1 MTTETSPLSRQPTV
15 LDYSSPTQFRFMI
28 HQLPK
33 VEFFTTAANIPS
45 ITLGELVI
53 PTPYKSIPILGD
65 NLTFDNLTIS
75 FIVDE
80 ELQNYRSIHDWMV
93 GIGFPKSR
101 QQFIDFRS
109 GGGNLGSNTPQA
121 GAGGDKSSGRMP
133 DIGDIGPAIADRAF
147 FSDATLTILS
157 NKNNPVMEVRFQDVL
172 PVALSGLDYSQ
183 NVTDVEYQTA
193 TIDFRYKLYEMVP
206 IETWRSSD

>member
-1 MTTETSPLSRQPTV
+1 MTTDTSPLSRQPTV

-45 ITLGELVI
+45 ISLGELVI

-65 NLTFDNLTIS
+65 NLTFDNLSIS

-80 ELQNYRSIHDWMV
+80 ELQNYRTIHDWMV

-109 GGGNLGSNTPQA
+109 SGSNTPQA
-121 GAGGDKSSGRMP
+121 GAGGNTGTGVVNKEIGGR
-133 DIGDIGPAIADRAF
+133 GGPSIADKAF
-147 FSDATLTILS
+147 YTDATLTILS
-157 NKNNPVMEVRFQDVL
+157 NKNNPVVEVRFSDL
-172 PVALSGLDYSQ
+172 FPVALSGLDYNQ
-183 NVTDVEYQTA
+183 NVTDVEYLTA
-193 TIDFRYKLYEMVP
+193 TIDFRYKLYEIVT
-206 IETWRSSD
+206 IE

>member
-1 MTTETSPLSRQPTV
+1 MTTDTSPLSRQPTV

-33 VEFFTTAANIPS
+33 VEFFTTAANIPAIS
-45 ITLGELVI
+45 LGELVI

-65 NLTFDNLTIS
+65 NLTFDNLSIS

-80 ELQNYRSIHDWMV
+80 ELQNYRTIHDWMI

-101 QQFIDFRS
+101 QQFIDFRNS
-109 GGGNLGSNTPQA
+109 GSNTPQA
-121 GAGGDKSSGRMP
+121 GAGGNTGTGIGNQEIGGR
-133 DIGDIGPAIADRAF
+133 GGPALADKAF
-147 FSDATLTILS
+147 YTDATLTILS
-157 NKNNPVMEVRFQDVL
+157 NKNNPIMEVRFSDL
-172 PVALSGLDYSQ
+172 FPVALSGLDYNQ
-183 NVTDVEYQTA
+183 NVTDVEYITA

-206 IETWRSSD
+206 IE

>member
-1 MTTETSPLSRQPTV
+1 MTTDTSPLSRQPTV

-33 VEFFTTAANIPS
+33 VEFFTTAANIPA

-53 PTPYKSIPILGD
+53 PTPYKSIPIRGD
-65 NLTFDNLTIS
+65 NLTFDNLSIS

-80 ELQNYRSIHDWMV
+80 ELQNYRTIHDWMI

-109 GGGNLGSNTPQA
+109 SGSNTPQA
-121 GAGGDKSSGRMP
+121 GTGGDKSSGRMP
-133 DIGDIGPAIADRAF
+133 DVGNVGLSVADKAF
-147 FSDATLTILS
+147 YTDATLTILS
-157 NKNNPVMEVRFQDVL
+157 NKNNPIVEVRFSDL
-172 PVALSGLDYSQ
+172 FPVALSGLDYNQ
-183 NVTDVEYQTA
+183 NVTDVEYLTA
-193 TIDFRYKLYEMVP
+193 TIDFRYKLYEMVT
-206 IETWRSSD
+206 IE

>member
-45 ITLGELVI
+45 ISLGELVI

-65 NLTFDNLTIS
+65 NLTFDNLSIS

-80 ELQNYRSIHDWMV
+80 ELQNYRTIHDWLV
-93 GIGFPKSR
+93 GIGFPKSK
-101 QQFIDFRS
+101 QQFIDFRNS
-109 GGGNLGSNTPQA
+109 GSNTPQA
-121 GAGGDKSSGRMP
+121 GAGGIGSEIGTVGRSTADK
-133 DIGDIGPAIADRAF
+133 AF
-147 FSDATLTILS
+147 YTDATLTILS
-157 NKNNPVMEVRFQDVL
+157 NKNNPILEVRFADVF

-183 NVTDVEYQTA
+183 NVTDVEYLTA

-206 IETWRSSD
+206 IE

>member
-1 MTTETSPLSRQPTV
+1 MTTDTSPLSRQPTV

-33 VEFFTTAANIPS
+33 VEFFTTAANIPA

-65 NLTFDNLTIS
+65 NLTFDNLSIS

-80 ELQNYRSIHDWMV
+80 ELQNYRTIHDWMI
-93 GIGFPKSR
+93 GIGFPKSK
-101 QQFIDFRS
+101 QQFIDFRNS
-109 GGGNLGSNTPQA
+109 GSNTPQA
-121 GAGGDKSSGRMP
+121 GTGGIGS
-133 DIGDIGPAIADRAF
+133 DIGTVGRSTADKAF
-147 FSDATLTILS
+147 YTDATLTILS
-157 NKNNPVMEVRFQDVL
+157 NKNNPILEVRFADVL

-183 NVTDVEYQTA
+183 NVTDVEYLTA
-193 TIDFRYKLYEMVP
+193 TIDFRYKLYEIVP
-206 IETWRSSD
+206 IT